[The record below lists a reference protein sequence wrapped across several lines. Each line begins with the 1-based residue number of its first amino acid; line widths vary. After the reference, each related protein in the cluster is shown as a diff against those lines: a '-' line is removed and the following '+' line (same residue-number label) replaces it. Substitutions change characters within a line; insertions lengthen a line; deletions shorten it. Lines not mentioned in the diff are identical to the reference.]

1 MKLIIK
7 ESQLNNTITKLIKME
22 GWEKTGETLGLS
34 PKEFMEQMFDGNPM
48 DFLNIYNDLDVVQSE
63 EKPDCT
69 LFRYEKGDNLMVYSN
84 INKIMGIDVDNILSF
99 LIESGFEEDAADI
112 LIEWLSN
119 TFEIE
124 IAGFAP
130 LLISK
135 EWI

>member
-34 PKEFMEQMFDGNPM
+34 PKEFMEQIFDGNPM

-63 EKPDCT
+63 EKLDYT

-84 INKIMGIDVDNILSF
+84 TNKIMGIDVDNILSF

>member
-34 PKEFMEQMFDGNPM
+34 PKEFMEQIFDGNPM

-63 EKPDCT
+63 EEPDYT

-84 INKIMGIDVDNILSF
+84 TNKIMGIDVDNILSF
-99 LIESGFEEDAADI
+99 LIESDFEEDAADI

>member
-7 ESQLNNTITKLIKME
+7 ESQLNNTIAKLIKTE

-34 PKEFMEQMFDGNPM
+34 PKEFMEQIFDGNPM

-99 LIESGFEEDAADI
+99 LIESGFEEDATDI

>member
-34 PKEFMEQMFDGNPM
+34 PKEFMEQIFDGNPM

-63 EKPDCT
+63 EKLDYT

>member
-1 MKLIIK
+1 
-7 ESQLNNTITKLIKME
+7 ME

-34 PKEFMEQMFDGNPM
+34 PKEFMEQIFDGNPM

-63 EKPDCT
+63 EEPDYT

-84 INKIMGIDVDNILSF
+84 TNKIMGIDVDNILSF